1 LRASEFPGSFPILL
15 LAPVLLVSCFPALE
29 VRLCSIKRFAA
40 CLRTKAVNLAFRD
53 APVLFALFVKVEQAE
68 LAMLDALGKRNNCTI
83 LVLTHDSKATLNNN
97 LYNWSPPTDWRT
109 QVRGKSV

>member
-68 LAMLDALGKRNNCTI
+68 LASRRGNCGLACSTFFR
-83 LVLTHDSKATLNNN
+83 
-97 LYNWSPPTDWRT
+97 PPP
-109 QVRGKSV
+109 G